1 MADDL
6 IMPKVA
12 WYKRKIILILIAV
25 LLLGIGGAGV
35 WFLKPSGNTT
45 EEQPVVDNK
54 ALYIGLNQPFIF
66 PVVAGRRERLVQ
78 VEVQLMVRGDKNQAE
93 ARRHLPLLE
102 STLLEVFSRQSAD
115 NYITAD
121 GKQTVRNEAVNE
133 LNAVLTEEL
142 GTSLI
147 EKVLFTSIV
156 MQ

>member
-12 WYKRKIILILIAV
+12 WYKRKIILMLIVA
-25 LLLGIGGAGV
+25 LLLAVGGAEV
-35 WFLKPSGNTT
+35 WFLKPSADAVKKP
-45 EEQPVVDNK
+45 EVVDTK
-54 ALYIGLNQPFIF
+54 VLYVGLSRPFIF

-78 VEVQLMVRGDKNQAE
+78 IEVQLMVRGDKGQLA
-93 ARRHLPLLE
+93 AQRHLPLLE
-102 STLLEVFSRQSAD
+102 STLLGVFSRQSAD
-115 NYITAD
+115 NYISAD
-121 GKQTVRNEAVNE
+121 GKQAVRREAVNE

-142 GTSLI
+142 GTPLI

>member
-12 WYKRKIILILIAV
+12 WYKRKVVLILIAV
-25 LLLGIGGAGV
+25 LLLGVGGAGV
-35 WFLKPSGNTT
+35 WFLKPSGSAT
-45 EEQPVVDNK
+45 EAPPVVDNQ
-54 ALYIGLNQPFIF
+54 ALYIGLSQPFIF

-78 VEVQLMVRGDKNQAE
+78 VEVQLMVRGNKNQAE
-93 ARRHLPLLE
+93 AQRHLPLLE
-102 STLLEVFSRQSAD
+102 STLLEVFSGQSAD
-115 NYITAD
+115 NYITAE
-121 GKQTVRNEAVNE
+121 GKKTVRNEAVNE